1 MLIVEGNKIVVDRFC
16 KILLMMSSVVMFDI
30 INRRDVNILIM
41 RFMYVIFSCFILL
54 VILFVVIMKIFVVKE
69 VKLIDKFNMV
79 GEVWYVWL
87 MRGFIL
93 INDCV
98 NN

>member
-1 MLIVEGNKIVVDRFC
+1 MFIVEGNKIVVDRFC

>member
-79 GEVWYVWL
+79 GEV
-87 MRGFIL
+87 
-93 INDCV
+93 
-98 NN
+98 